1 MTTPP
6 DDILDLLTAYA
17 LGTIEPDE
25 LAHVSQLLAQR
36 PELRTLLA
44 ELREAANALP
54 YALPEATPPADLRQ
68 RTLDYATGRTTRAPA
83 RSGGIATRMRVWVA
97 SLGTLAAVAIVAAV
111 VGWGQFFG
119 ATSQSAQMAQQV
131 ATAQTQLN
139 DLQAQI
145 SEATRVLASLQGE
158 AGQAALLETNSGQT
172 VFVAKLPR
180 LEPGRVYQLWR
191 IQGNNAPASAGLF
204 TVNQAGFGQ
213 ASMTNGQPAAG
224 EVIAV
229 TNEPAGGSPGPT
241 TNPLIAS
248 TVNA

>member
-1 MTTPP
+1 MTTPH

-25 LAHVSQLLAQR
+25 LAQVSQLLAQS

-44 ELREAANALP
+44 ELRNTANTLP

-68 RTLDYATGRTTRAPA
+68 RTLDYATGRARRAPA
-83 RSGGIATRMRVWVA
+83 STGTIATRMRVWVA
-97 SLGTLAAVAIVAAV
+97 SLGALAAVAIVAAV
-111 VGWGQFFG
+111 IGWGQFFG
-119 ATSQSAQMAQQV
+119 ATGQSAQMAQQV

-139 DLQAQI
+139 ELQAQI

-158 AGQAALLETNSGQT
+158 AGQAALLETNSGHT
-172 VFVAKLPR
+172 VLVAKLPR

-191 IQGNNAPASAGLF
+191 IQGNNAPASAGVF

-213 ASMTNGQPAAG
+213 ADMTDGQPAAG

-229 TNEPAGGSPGPT
+229 TNEPEGGSPGPT
-241 TNPLIAS
+241 SNPLIAS
-248 TVNA
+248 TVHV